1 MGNEEIDNLKNLLNE
16 KNNQL
21 NQLNQELS
29 NEKKI
34 NNKTKDYLLLL
45 ESKVVEFDKQKE
57 ITIQNNE
64 INTLKQE
71 LKSSKLTESYIM
83 KILDLRNELNEI

>member
-57 ITIQNNE
+57 IIKSLNSE
-64 INTLKQE
+64 INQLK
-71 LKSSKLTESYIM
+71 KVKLQ
-83 KILDLRNELNEI
+83 L

>member
-1 MGNEEIDNLKNLLNE
+1 MQCGG
-16 KNNQL
+16 NQL
-21 NQLNQELS
+21 
-29 NEKKI
+29 K
-34 NNKTKDYLLLL
+34 
-45 ESKVVEFDKQKE
+45 KE

-83 KILDLRNELNEI
+83 KILDLYYRN